1 MKIKTN
7 GTAWGIAL
15 GLMLGGTA
23 FATDPS
29 FKKEETSCGEY
40 GTQVHF
46 ETTPTEAAKAAKKDG
61 KLVMV
66 LHISGHFE
74 DPGLT

>member
-1 MKIKTN
+1 MKRGN
-7 GTAWGIAL
+7 RLAACGIAL
-15 GLMLGGTA
+15 GMVLAGTA
-23 FATDPS
+23 FAKDPS
-29 FKKEETSCGEY
+29 FAKEETSCGDY

-46 ETTPTEAAKAAKKDG
+46 EATPSEAAKAAKKDG